1 MRFELVD
8 QIVEVDLGTRI
19 VAAKTVSLAE
29 EYLGDHFPT
38 FPILPGVL
46 MLEALVESAAWL
58 VRVSEN
64 FAHSLILLSEA
75 RNVTYRSFVKPGSR
89 MRIEVACRKLEDD
102 RSDFNGSGRC
112 GDTEVVKARFGLR
125 HVNLADRSPKLAQVD
140 RRLIQAA
147 RTRFDLLRGHY
158 RSEA

>member
-8 QIVEVDLGTRI
+8 QIVEVEPGSRI
-19 VAAKTVSLAE
+19 VAAKNVSLAE

-46 MLEALVESAAWL
+46 MLEALVESGAWL
-58 VRVSEN
+58 VRATEN
-64 FAHSLILLSEA
+64 FAHSLILLREA
-75 RNVTYRSFVKPGSR
+75 RNVTYRSFVKPGSQ
-89 MRIEVACRKLEDD
+89 MRIEVICRKLEDEQ
-102 RSDFNGSGRC
+102 SDFSGSGRC

-125 HVNLADRSPKLAQVD
+125 HFNLAERSPKLAEVD

-147 RTRFDLLRGHY
+147 RARFDLLRGHY
-158 RSEA
+158 RSER